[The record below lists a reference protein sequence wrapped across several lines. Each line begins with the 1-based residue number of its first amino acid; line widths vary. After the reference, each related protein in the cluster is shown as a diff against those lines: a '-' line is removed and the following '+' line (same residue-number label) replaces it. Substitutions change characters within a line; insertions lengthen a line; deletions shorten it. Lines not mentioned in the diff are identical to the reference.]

1 MLFDLEQKSNSSS
14 EYLYPLPKN
23 WIWER
28 FGSFANLRMGKTILK
43 KDLNNEGIPVY
54 SATQSDSVLGY
65 LKSADLELHRD
76 DLVIPARGNSIGYVT
91 LIKDDVAT
99 CTQTTICATNIHNIL
114 PKYLFHCCYAF
125 KSIWFKYSGSA
136 IPQVTVKQMES
147 CILPLPPLPEQ
158 KRIVALIE
166 SLFSRLDEAR
176 AKAQEVIDGF
186 EPWKSAILHKAFTG
200 QLVEQ
205 RPEEGTGEELYR
217 EIQAER
223 QRLAKKEKPLPEIK
237 EDEIPFEIPEGWI
250 WTKLA
255 NVAKWGSGGTPSR
268 RIPSYYTGTIPW
280 IKSGELNNNVIYE
293 TEEHITEE
301 AIVNS
306 NAKLFPVNTVI
317 IAMYGATIGK
327 VGIMGI
333 PSTTNQ
339 ACACAACRN
348 SLNHMYLYFYAI
360 SQRENFINRGK
371 GGAQPNISQ
380 EILKDYPIPIPPLA
394 EQKRIVS
401 KLDNLFSQMEEAIK
415 KAKSVIEQIDVIKK
429 SILAKAFRGEL
440 GTNDPTEES
449 ALEILKSSGAERKK
463 RAS

>member
-1 MLFDLEQKSNSSS
+1 
-14 EYLYPLPKN
+14 
-23 WIWER
+23 
-28 FGSFANLRMGKTILK
+28 MGKAKIAQQTLFE
-43 KDLNNEGIPVY
+43 LEE
-54 SATQSDSVLGY
+54 QS
-65 LKSADLELHRD
+65 K
-76 DLVIPARGNSIGYVT
+76 
-91 LIKDDVAT
+91 
-99 CTQTTICATNIHNIL
+99 
-114 PKYLFHCCYAF
+114 
-125 KSIWFKYSGSA
+125 
-136 IPQVTVKQMES
+136 
-147 CILPLPPLPEQ
+147 
-158 KRIVALIE
+158 
-166 SLFSRLDEAR
+166 
-176 AKAQEVIDGF
+176 
-186 EPWKSAILHKAFTG
+186 
-200 QLVEQ
+200 
-205 RPEEGTGEELYR
+205 EGTGEELYR
-217 EIQAER
+217 EIQAKK

-380 EILKDYPIPIPPLA
+380 EILKDYPIPLPPLP
-394 EQKRIVS
+394 EQKRIVALIES
-401 KLDNLFSQMEEAIK
+401 LFSRLDEARAKAQEVIDGFEPWKSAVLHKAFTGQLVEQRPEEGTGEELYREIQVEKKRLAKKEKPLPEIK
-415 KAKSVIEQIDVIKK
+415 EDEIPFEIPEGWKWVRLGEVLDVRDGTHDTPKYTSVGIPLVTSKNLVNGRIDFETAKLISSQS
-429 SILAKAFRGEL
+429 SIL
-440 GTNDPTEES
+440 P
-449 ALEILKSSGAERKK
+449 
-463 RAS
+463 